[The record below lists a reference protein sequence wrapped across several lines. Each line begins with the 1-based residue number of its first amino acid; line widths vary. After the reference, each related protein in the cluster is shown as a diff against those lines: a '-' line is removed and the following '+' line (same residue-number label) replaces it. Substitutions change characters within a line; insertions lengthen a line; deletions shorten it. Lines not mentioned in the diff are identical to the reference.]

1 MDVNVRTTYNNI
13 ANHFSD
19 TRFKVWFCT
28 REFLNSIP
36 SNSLGLEIGC
46 GNGKNMVYRNDI
58 SMKGIDICD
67 KFVDMCKKKNL
78 DVIQGDMSSLP
89 YENESF
95 DFVMSIA
102 VLHHLDSQEKRV
114 KALDEMFRVCKK
126 GGKIFV
132 LVWAFEQEESSKR
145 KFKSKDEMVS
155 WFSREDGNTYY
166 RYYHLYSKDE
176 LEEEF
181 SKTDNKFDTNR
192 SFYEMGNWGLIIEK
206 K

>member
-1 MDVNVRTTYNNI
+1 MDLNVRTTYNNI

-36 SNSLGLEIGC
+36 SNSFGLEIGC
-46 GNGKNMVYRNDI
+46 GNGKNMVYRKDI

-67 KFVDMCKKKNL
+67 KFVDICKKKNL

-89 YENESF
+89 YDNESF

-114 KALDEMFRVCKK
+114 KAVDEMFRVCKK

-176 LEEEF
+176 LENEF
-181 SKTDNKFDTNR
+181 SKTENKFDTNK

>member
-1 MDVNVRTTYNNI
+1 MDIDVRNTYNTI

-19 TRFKVWFCT
+19 TRFKVWTCT
-28 REFLNSIP
+28 REFLNNVSP
-36 SNSLGLEIGC
+36 SSNGLEVGC
-46 GNGKNMVYRNDI
+46 GNGKNMIYRDDI
-58 SMKGIDICD
+58 NMCGIDICD

-78 DVIQGDMSSLP
+78 NVIQGDMLKLP
-89 YENESF
+89 YNNEQF

-102 VLHHLDSQEKRV
+102 VLHHLDSEEKRIQ
-114 KALDEMFRVCKK
+114 ALNEMFRVCKK
-126 GGKIFV
+126 DGKIFI

-176 LEEEF
+176 LNEEF
-181 SKTDNKFDTNR
+181 QKTRNDFRIIK